1 MFGVRRLVDLSQA
14 ASGDRRTGARWSKPL
29 VYVLLAAGAIVMVL
43 PFLYMIAT
51 ALNPERWIM
60 PYPPT
65 LFPSNATLDNF
76 TRAWNEAGF
85 QRYVLNSG
93 IVSSVTVILTFAV
106 ATTSAFA
113 FARLHFP
120 GKTLIFSFYLITMM
134 IPDMIALLPK
144 FSVMRDFHLTN
155 SWLGL
160 WAIYV
165 SNGVAFNTFL
175 LRGFFEQLPRDL
187 EDATYIDGGGP
198 WTVFWRVLLPTSRPA
213 LATLAVFTF
222 LGSWDDFW
230 WARLLLQ
237 NPDIRT
243 LPIGIALFFNA
254 HGTQWST
261 VFAATTLAVIPEI
274 ALFLLLQR
282 YFVSGMYTGSL
293 RG

>member
-1 MFGVRRLVDLSQA
+1 MLGVRQLVDRVQR
-14 ASGDRRTGARWSKPL
+14 ASRGGRTGPRWTRPL
-29 VYVLLAAGAIVMVL
+29 LYVLLVAGAIVMVT
-43 PFLYMIAT
+43 PFLFMVAT

-65 LFPSNATLDNF
+65 LFPQNATLANF
-76 TRAWNEAGF
+76 ERAWNEAGF
-85 QRYVLNSG
+85 QRYVLNSAA
-93 IVSSVTVILTFAV
+93 VSSVTVLLTFVV

-113 FARLHFP
+113 FARFRFP
-120 GKTLIFSFYLITMM
+120 GKELIFGLYLITMM
-134 IPDMIALLPK
+134 IPEMVALLPK
-144 FSVMRDFHLTN
+144 FTVLRD
-155 SWLGL
+155 LGL
-160 WAIYV
+160 TDSWFGLWVIYV

-187 EDATYIDGGGP
+187 EDATQMDGGGP
-198 WTVFWRVLLPTSRPA
+198 WTIFWRVLLPLSRPA

-237 NPDIRT
+237 NSDLRT
-243 LPIGIALFFNA
+243 LPIGIALFFNS

-261 VFAATTLAVIPEI
+261 VFAATTLAAVPEI
-274 ALFLLLQR
+274 VLFVVLQR
-282 YFVSGMYTGSL
+282 YFVSGMYAGSI